1 MAAKIELEILNLST
15 SIGNQ
20 TSHVL
25 ILGEKG
31 GNRYFQMVIAQP
43 EAQAIN
49 IILTNTPAS
58 RPLTHD
64 LFRNF
69 LEEFDIEIDEVVITD
84 LREGVFH
91 ARIYAH
97 QGLKQV
103 ELDCRPS
110 DAIALGLK
118 MNASFFILEKIFIET
133 AVERETPASATTSL
147 NPVRSAPA
155 NRSFAS
161 QKTFEEQ
168 LRDLTLDALNKMLEE
183 SLDNEDYEKAAKVR
197 DELNRRGY

>member
-15 SIGNQ
+15 SVGNQ

-49 IILTNTPAS
+49 IILTNTPAT

-64 LFRNF
+64 LFRSF
-69 LEEFDIEIDEVVITD
+69 LEEFDIEINEVVITD
-84 LREGVFH
+84 LKEGVFH

-97 QGLKQV
+97 QGAHKV

-118 MNASFFILEKIFIET
+118 MNASFFILERIFNET
-133 AVERETPASATTSL
+133 AVEREETSSQQVVPSKAAPLNRAFASA
-147 NPVRSAPA
+147 
-155 NRSFAS
+155 
-161 QKTFEEQ
+161 KTFEEQ
-168 LRDLTLDALNKMLEE
+168 LKDLTLDALNKLLDD
-183 SLDNEDYEKAAKVR
+183 SLTNEDYEKAAKVR
-197 DELNRRGY
+197 DELSRRGY